1 VILKRSI
8 VFALV
13 AGLVLVSM
21 PASAQLSILKPISLG
36 IAGGGSLPMAD
47 MKEGTSTGYNGTVA
61 LAIKLP
67 MIPVGLRFDG
77 ALNHFSD
84 KVGDGKLSVIS
95 GTANLTYNLPS
106 IGVSPYVIGGAG
118 MYSSVV
124 SASGLPSSA
133 RANDFGWN
141 AGAGIN
147 LPLTVFKAFVEA
159 RYNSVSVEGGKM
171 EFVPLTFGIMF

>member
-1 VILKRSI
+1 MKRLI

-21 PASAQLSILKPISLG
+21 PASAQLSVLKPISLG
-36 IAGGGSLPMAD
+36 IAGGGALPMSDFSDAS
-47 MKEGTSTGYNGTVA
+47 KTGYNGTLA

-67 MIPVGLRFDG
+67 MIPLGLRLDG
-77 ALNHFSD
+77 AFNHFGS
-84 KVGDGKLSVIS
+84 KVGDGTLNVIS

-118 MYSSVV
+118 MYSSVAT
-124 SASGLPSSA
+124 ASGLPSSA
-133 RANDFGWN
+133 RSNDFGWN

-159 RYNSVSVEGGKM
+159 RYNSVSVGNGAKM

>member
-1 VILKRSI
+1 MKRSI

-13 AGLVLVSM
+13 ASVVLVSM
-21 PASAQLSILKPISLG
+21 PASAQLSVLKPISLG
-36 IAGGGSLPMAD
+36 IAGGGSLPMSD
-47 MKEGTSTGYNGTVA
+47 FSDVSNTGYNGTLA

-77 ALNHFSD
+77 AYNMFGA
-84 KVGDGKLSVIS
+84 KVGDGKLHVASLTGNV
-95 GTANLTYNLPS
+95 TYNLPS

-118 MYSSVV
+118 MYSSVA
-124 SASGLPSSA
+124 SASGLPSSP

-159 RYNSVSVEGGKM
+159 RYNRVSVGGASM

>member
-1 VILKRSI
+1 MKRSI

-13 AGLVLVSM
+13 ASVVLVSM
-21 PASAQLSILKPISLG
+21 PASAQLSVMKPISLG
-36 IAGGGSLPMAD
+36 IAGGGSLPMSD
-47 MKEGTSTGYNGTVA
+47 FSDVSNTGYNGTLA

-77 ALNHFSD
+77 AYNQFGA
-84 KVGDGKLSVIS
+84 KVGNGKLHITSLTGNV
-95 GTANLTYNLPS
+95 TYNLPS

-118 MYSSVV
+118 MYSSVA
-124 SASGLPSSA
+124 SASGLPSSP

-159 RYNSVSVEGGKM
+159 RYNRVSVGGGSM

>member
-1 VILKRSI
+1 MKRSI

-13 AGLVLVSM
+13 ASVVLVSM
-21 PASAQLSILKPISLG
+21 PASAQLSVLKPISLG

-47 MKEGTSTGYNGTVA
+47 MKDGTNTGYNGTLA
-61 LAIKLP
+61 LGIKLP
-67 MIPVGLRFDG
+67 VIPVGLRLDG
-77 ALNHFSD
+77 AINHFGS
-84 KVGDGKLSVIS
+84 KVGDGTLSVIS
-95 GTANLTYNLPS
+95 GTASVTYSLPS

-118 MYSSVV
+118 MYSSVAT
-124 SASGLPSSA
+124 ASGLPSSA
-133 RANDFGWN
+133 RSNDFGWN

-159 RYNSVSVEGGKM
+159 RYNRVSVEGGSM

>member
-13 AGLVLVSM
+13 AGFVLVSM
-21 PASAQLSILKPISLG
+21 PASAQLSVLKPISLG
-36 IAGGGSLPMAD
+36 VAGGGSLPMAD
-47 MKEGTSTGYNGTVA
+47 LKEGTETGYNGTVA

-67 MIPVGLRFDG
+67 MIPVGLRLDG
-77 ALNHFSD
+77 ALNHFGS
-84 KVGDGKLSVIS
+84 KVGDAKLNIIS
-95 GTANLTYNLPS
+95 GTANLTYHLPS

-124 SASGLPSSA
+124 SASGAPSSA

-159 RYNSVSVEGGKM
+159 RYNSVSVDGGKV
-171 EFVPLTFGIMF
+171 EFMPLTFGIMF

>member
-1 VILKRSI
+1 LKRSI

-21 PASAQLSILKPISLG
+21 PASAQLSVLKPISLG

-47 MKEGTSTGYNGTVA
+47 LKDGIETGYNGTVA

-67 MIPVGLRFDG
+67 MVPVGLRLDG
-77 ALNHFSD
+77 ALNHFGS
-84 KVGDGKLSVIS
+84 KVGDGNLNVIS
-95 GTANLTYNLPS
+95 GTANLTYHLPS

-124 SASGLPSSA
+124 SASGLSGA

>member
-1 VILKRSI
+1 MKRSI

-13 AGLVLVSM
+13 ASVVLVAM
-21 PASAQLSILKPISLG
+21 PASAQLSVLKPISLG

-47 MKEGTSTGYNGTVA
+47 MKEGANTGYNGTLA
-61 LAIKLP
+61 LAIKAP
-67 MIPVGLRFDG
+67 IIPVGLRFDAAYNMFG
-77 ALNHFSD
+77 A
-84 KVGDGKLSVIS
+84 KVGDAKLHMASLTGNV
-95 GTANLTYNLPS
+95 TYNLPS

-118 MYSSVV
+118 VYSSVE
-124 SASGLPSSA
+124 SAEGLPSSP

-159 RYNSVSVEGGKM
+159 RYNSVSVGDGAKI

>member
-1 VILKRSI
+1 MKRSI

-21 PASAQLSILKPISLG
+21 PASAQLSVLKPISLG

-47 MKEGTSTGYNGTVA
+47 MKDGTNTGYNGTLA

-67 MIPVGLRFDG
+67 MIPLGLRFDG
-77 ALNHFSD
+77 AYNMFGA
-84 KVGDGKLSVIS
+84 KVGDGKLRVAS

-118 MYSSVV
+118 LYSSVA
-124 SASGLPSSA
+124 SASGVPSSP

-159 RYNSVSVEGGKM
+159 RYNSVSVGNGAKM